1 VCVALSPIS
10 PIVRFFSNLRRP
22 TVRSRREM
30 WAFVTR
36 TVIVCV
42 AVALGVDVANQM
54 IFFVDWPTSIRSW
67 AITIV
72 LAGSIAAVVSWLIA
86 RAHHE
91 LYQAKLQ
98 VDLLS
103 RTDPMTGLPNRRA
116 VFEVAETATPD
127 AMALVIVDIDR
138 FKRVNDTHGHLAGD
152 EVIRTIAEIM
162 AGELGHLGCVGRIG
176 GEEFALV
183 GSGIDCNDLAERLF
197 EFCRRVAGTPIVV
210 NGGAV
215 VVTVSAGVAL
225 RRPGGSFA
233 DLYAEADR
241 ALYDA
246 KTQGRNRVC
255 FGPSFPAVAEDWD
268 GNERRWREDADP
280 SLPSSSA
287 RSVA

>member
-1 VCVALSPIS
+1 MGP
-10 PIVRFFSNLRRP
+10 FFGFLLRLRHP
-22 TVRSRREM
+22 TVRNQRELR
-30 WAFVTR
+30 AFVLR
-36 TVIVCV
+36 TVAVCV
-42 AVALGVDVANQM
+42 LAALAVDVVNQM

-72 LAGSIAAVVSWLIA
+72 LSGSIAAVVSWLIA
-86 RAHHE
+86 RAHYE
-91 LYQAKLQ
+91 LYQAKLE

-127 AMALVIVDIDR
+127 AMVLAIVDIDR

-152 EVIRTIAEIM
+152 EVIRTIGQIM
-162 AGELGHLGCVGRIG
+162 ADELGQLGCVGRIG

-183 GSGIDCNDLAERLF
+183 GAGIDVNDLAERLARF
-197 EFCRRVAGTPIVV
+197 RRRVIATPIVV

-215 VVTVSAGVAL
+215 VVTISAGVAL
-225 RRPGGSFA
+225 RRPGGSLA

-246 KTQGRNRVC
+246 KTQGRNRIC
-255 FGPSFPAVAEDWD
+255 FGPSFPSIAEDWD

-280 SLPSSSA
+280 SLPSGNA
-287 RSVA
+287 KSVA